1 MRRFA
6 SVSGADVPVIDTL
19 LDSGAGSVVV
29 WAVADLVDTAIDQ
42 PHYRK

>member
-6 SVSGADVPVIDTL
+6 SVSGADVPVID
-19 LDSGAGSVVV
+19 VPV
-29 WAVADLVDTAIDQ
+29 VADLVDTAIDP